1 MLGVMRR
8 AIICLSRYRP
18 SGSGMR
24 RTSRPS
30 NRFSVIYALFVLAE
44 IEDKSGIPPH
54 STYIRVG
61 IKEEFLPMDPVSEI
75 RQRRREEDEAEVVPK
90 RSLTKRLEKLDFYPK
105 IGDDYVVKTETGGY
119 SIASDWNGAHT

>member
-54 STYIRVG
+54 STHIRVG

-75 RQRRREEDEAEVVPK
+75 RQRRREEDEAEVVPNS
-90 RSLTKRLEKLDFYPK
+90 SLTKRLEKLDFYPK